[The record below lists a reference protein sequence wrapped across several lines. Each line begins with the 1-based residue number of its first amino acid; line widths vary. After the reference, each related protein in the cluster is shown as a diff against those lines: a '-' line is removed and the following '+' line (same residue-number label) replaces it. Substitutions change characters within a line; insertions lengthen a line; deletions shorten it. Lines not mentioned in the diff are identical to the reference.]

1 MLTGNI
7 TKIDKTKPVLTQ
19 VTPTTN
25 SIRIIATD
33 EQSGIVG
40 YAVTTTASVPTS
52 FTSVTNTKKLDVT
65 VTNRIQNT
73 AYYVWVKDLVGNVN
87 EVKKVSTGIVSGL
100 TTANARFTYSP
111 SSWTNGNVVATAS
124 TDVAGFTIQ
133 TSLDGKNW
141 SNTPSQTRSTNGT
154 VYARLWDGVNAGG
167 MLTGSVTNIDKNK
180 PAISRTITQGDNG
193 MSVGGAY
200 TNGEWAYYWRTCYLN
215 VRFTCSDNV
224 GITGYYWGTTRPTS
238 VGSVSWTPVSSVT
251 SYSIAQTIGI
261 VGTAQP
267 SISRSETYY
276 FAVRDAAGNFEVN
289 TTSTYEQ
296 CVYHKTVA
304 PFTTSYKALA
314 NPGGYNYFVASFVNS
329 GTTMYYTYGGVT
341 SSVREA
347 GVGSILTVNGGNAQ
361 ICFSN
366 LPGVNTSYYYIYFK

>member
-1 MLTGNI
+1 
-7 TKIDKTKPVLTQ
+7 
-19 VTPTTN
+19 
-25 SIRIIATD
+25 
-33 EQSGIVG
+33 
-40 YAVTTTASVPTS
+40 
-52 FTSVTNTKKLDVT
+52 
-65 VTNRIQNT
+65 
-73 AYYVWVKDLVGNVN
+73 
-87 EVKKVSTGIVSGL
+87 
-100 TTANARFTYSP
+100 
-111 SSWTNGNVVATAS
+111 
-124 TDVAGFTIQ
+124 
-133 TSLDGKNW
+133 
-141 SNTPSQTRSTNGT
+141 
-154 VYARLWDGVNAGG
+154 

-251 SYSIAQTIGI
+251 SYSIAKTIGI

-347 GVGSILTVNGGNAQ
+347 GVGNILNVNGGNAQ
-361 ICFSN
+361 ICFSG